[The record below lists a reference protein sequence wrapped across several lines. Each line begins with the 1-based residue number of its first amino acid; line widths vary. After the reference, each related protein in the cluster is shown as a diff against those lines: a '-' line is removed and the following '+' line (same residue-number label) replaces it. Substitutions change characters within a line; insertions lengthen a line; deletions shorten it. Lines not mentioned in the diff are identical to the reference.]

1 MRSRRVRIGIAV
13 VGISTLAL
21 VLAALGTARQTP
33 TAAAAGSG
41 TASATKSVCG
51 LGNGKKATGAPI
63 KLGGM
68 VTLIPG
74 VDFTAIAKITAAYF
88 KCVNENGGI
97 NGRPVSY
104 KYYTEQLKPDQDAA
118 LAKQL
123 VEKDKVLGIVGSSS
137 IIECSVNRKY
147 YEKQGYYLIVA
158 GVAPDCFD
166 SPNIAPVNMG
176 PRFSEIGAAQSLVK
190 AGAKSMIVDS
200 NATGVEYYNGGA
212 VLVGKQAGLKSQSFG
227 ENLPITDPNSIV
239 TKLVQ
244 AAGTG
249 GGVLL
254 DFTPESA
261 VPLFKAAEAQGLI
274 DKVKWGS
281 ATPIADDATA
291 KAVGS
296 AWNDKIF
303 INSELALLHSG
314 GPDET
319 LYEQVS
325 KKYASDVP
333 LQSFGQ
339 MGYLSG
345 KFATAALLS
354 IKGPI
359 NKTTVNAAILG
370 LKNQKT
376 DILCKPWY
384 YGKLPFHIPNNWDI
398 TVTFR
403 DGKVVQT
410 GGCFAIAAVD
420 KSLLQ
425 TRAWEKKYKLNTG

>member
-1 MRSRRVRIGIAV
+1 MPSRRVRIGIAAV
-13 VGISTLAL
+13 TVGVAVL
-21 VLAALGTARQTP
+21 VLAALGSAGP
-33 TAAAAGSG
+33 DAAAVGSG
-41 TASATKSVCG
+41 NASASKSVCG

-63 KLGGM
+63 KLGGI
-68 VTLIPG
+68 VTLVPG
-74 VDFTAIAKITAAYF
+74 VDFTAIAKITKAYF
-88 KCVNENGGI
+88 QCVNDNGGI
-97 NGRPVSY
+97 HGRPVSY

-123 VEKDKVLGIVGSSS
+123 VEKDKVLGVVGSSS

-147 YEKQGYYLIVA
+147 YKQQGYFVIVA

-166 SPNIAPVNMG
+166 SPNFAPVNMG

-190 AGAKSMIVDS
+190 AGAKSIIVDS

-212 VLVGKQAGLKSQSFG
+212 VLVGKKAGLKTQSFG
-227 ENLPITDPNSIV
+227 ENLPITDPNSII

-274 DKVKWGS
+274 DKVKWAS

-291 KAVGS
+291 AAVGS
-296 AWNDKIF
+296 AWNNKIL
-303 INSELALLHSG
+303 INSELATLHSKG
-314 GPDET
+314 ADEK
-319 LYEQVS
+319 LYEQIT

-345 KFATAALLS
+345 KFATDALLG
-354 IKGPI
+354 IKGAI
-359 NKTTVNAAILG
+359 NKTTVNAAIRG

-398 TVTFR
+398 TVTFNN
-403 DGKVVQT
+403 GKVVKK
-410 GGCFAIAAVD
+410 GGCFAIQAVD
-420 KSLLQ
+420 KSLQQ
-425 TRAWEKKYKLNTG
+425 TRVWEKKFKLNTG